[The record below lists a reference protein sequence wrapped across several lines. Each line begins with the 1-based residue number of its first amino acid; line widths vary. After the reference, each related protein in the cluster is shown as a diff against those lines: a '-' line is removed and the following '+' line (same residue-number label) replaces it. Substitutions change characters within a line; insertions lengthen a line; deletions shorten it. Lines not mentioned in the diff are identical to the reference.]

1 MMGFTDFFTPD
12 LQGFL
17 CALLSAVRGGGRD
30 QGSPS
35 SSQSTKRTSHSTENT
50 QGWGCWSGVPDD
62 LALDVGQWD
71 YRTTEGSEK
80 VLLRGGVASGQSWSP
95 TGQPMQGG
103 QRNGSCLSWN

>member
-1 MMGFTDFFTPD
+1 MTREVRHLHRAPKGPLIPQRT
-12 LQGFL
+12 L
-17 CALLSAVRGGGRD
+17 RGGVA
-30 QGSPS
+30 
-35 SSQSTKRTSHSTENT
+35 
-50 QGWGCWSGVPDD
+50 GVGGPDD